1 MKRIYK
7 IYSLLLVV
15 VIFSS
20 CSKRTV
26 LVPTN
31 EVHRKALSPT
41 PMIVSPTTTIFPI
54 SRMTE
59 TPIPTSGKTNTPIPT
74 TVRISTSTF
83 TPTISPTLTSTQSPK
98 ATLEPQQAQQVLALF
113 QKPFDCELPC
123 FWGIVPEKTTISETE
138 KVFSDLGLQLI
149 FMNTH
154 DGNDYYYLSY
164 KFENDIKI
172 GIQVIVQ
179 YSIVKNLRI
188 LIQPELFKEGA
199 HRKWITYSPETVIAQ
214 FGMPTSVK
222 IWADFGP
229 RPVYG
234 MTFFYDTLGLW
245 IDYAYGFF
253 THAQS
258 KLQICPLI
266 DEFSG
271 ITIWIGKP
279 SIEYTPSGHVPLEEV
294 TSITMDE
301 FFELMTGRPDQACME
316 LKQDV
321 LLNYRK

>member
-1 MKRIYK
+1 
-7 IYSLLLVV
+7 
-15 VIFSS
+15 
-20 CSKRTV
+20 
-26 LVPTN
+26 
-31 EVHRKALSPT
+31 
-41 PMIVSPTTTIFPI
+41 
-54 SRMTE
+54 MTE
-59 TPIPTSGKTNTPIPT
+59 TPVPTSRKADTPNPT

-83 TPTISPTLTSTQSPK
+83 TPTNTPTLTPTRSPE
-98 ATLEPQQAQQVLALF
+98 ATLEPEQAQQVLALF

-149 FMNTH
+149 FINTH
-154 DGNDYYYLSY
+154 EGNDYYYLSY

-188 LIQPELFKEGA
+188 LIQPELYQEGA
-199 HRKWITYSPETVIAQ
+199 PRKWITYSPETVISQ

-222 IWADFGP
+222 TWADFGP
-229 RPVYG
+229 IPVYG

-266 DEFSG
+266 DEFNG
-271 ITIWIGKP
+271 ITIWIGKL
-279 SIEYTPSGHVPLEEV
+279 STEYTPSGHVPLEEA
-294 TSITMDE
+294 TSITMNE
-301 FFELMTGRPDQACME
+301 FYKLMTGVPGQACMDIN
-316 LKQDV
+316 QDIFTQPQ
-321 LLNYRK
+321 K